1 MLKTIA
7 PAEMKRVE
15 NQVMECTPVTGEQ
28 LMQRAARHVA
38 DAVDRLI
45 RSQKAYVLCICGT
58 GNNGGDG
65 MAAMRMLAQA
75 DPSFQGECWV
85 LPGKLSA
92 DAVRELDRLRR
103 TNVVIRMIEEKLP
116 PVPEKVGCV
125 IDALFG
131 TGLCRNLE
139 GMALACVRLI
149 KRLDTPVVAV
159 DIPSGLNGLDGRV
172 MGEAVRADHTIT
184 FHRPK
189 PGLYLGQGL
198 DYAGEITIA
207 DIGILPEMDDADG
220 FLVLQKQDLSAF
232 VPKRARVSHKGNYG
246 RVLLWA
252 GSRGMAGAAAIAATA
267 ALRTGAGLVTVACPD
282 EVMDIVQV
290 ICPCATCIPLPDDV
304 EQAWQILQDA
314 LSRCDAVGAGCG
326 LGKSP
331 WAAELLK
338 RLIKEDKPMVLDA
351 DALNLLAQEKITAP
365 GAFIT
370 PHPAEAARLLGCDT
384 ASIVADVPAAAL
396 RLGEMYRTVLKGAC
410 SVLCADGKM
419 AINPFGTPAMAK
431 GGSGDALT
439 GVMAALLAGRAA
451 GTYAMDDLSL
461 MQTACALHGLAGE
474 AAQQQYGQ
482 RGVLATDLCERLGMD
497 FTEKPNIPKGT
508 NDEQPA
514 FEQRSVTVIVE
525 HKKGMRDEKDRS
537 LVYRHNCGYVQEVL
551 EHQNEWQDACIL
563 GVDGVV
569 EWFEGDVAAICSNGE
584 RELWIVA
591 PPQLRLTPDEIRRET
606 AWLGQWTS
614 IRCL

>member
-149 KRLDTPVVAV
+149 KRLDAPVVAV

-232 VPKRARVSHKGNYG
+232 LPKRARVSHKGNYG

-482 RGVLATDLCERLGMD
+482 RGVLATDLCERLGMN

-508 NDEQPA
+508 NDEQPT

-569 EWFEGDVAAICSNGE
+569 EWFEGDVGAICSDGE